1 MAGATSAVNREEC
14 PVGAWSGMSDGAA
27 ASGIAAAG
35 VARAAAGVIAAG
47 PVQLDVWV

>member
-14 PVGAWSGMSDGAA
+14 PVGAWSAIADGAA

-35 VARAAAGVIAAG
+35 AARAAAGVLAAG
-47 PVQLDVWV
+47 PVQIDVWV